1 MITES
6 QKPQNFIDFFEAYRF
21 NKESLRPLSYLQL
34 LHSIYYTQEIDQNC
48 VKQWEA
54 HSIKK

>member
-6 QKPQNFIDFFEAYRF
+6 RKPQNFIDFFEAYRF
-21 NKESLRPLSYLQL
+21 NSYLQL